1 MKKVDKYT
9 RAGREGRTIY
19 CPECNA
25 PNKVYHFS
33 WSALTCGGCQQ
44 MIDKYYFCTK
54 PRQWRSNQGRSPRKT
69 EQNYKVLGVLLLI
82 AWTASVILLTMKLL

>member
-1 MKKVDKYT
+1 MKKVTKYT

-33 WSALTCGGCQQ
+33 WSALTCGGCKQ
-44 MIDKYYFCTK
+44 MIGKYYFSIK
-54 PRQWRSNQGRSPRKT
+54 PRQYRSNQGRDPRKEKQIMT
-69 EQNYKVLGVLLLI
+69 VLKVAMVLLLI
-82 AWTASVILLTMKLL
+82 AILTTLILR

>member
-1 MKKVDKYT
+1 MKKVTKYT

-33 WSALTCGGCQQ
+33 WSALTCGGCKQ
-44 MIDKYYFCTK
+44 MIGKYYF
-54 PRQWRSNQGRSPRKT
+54 
-69 EQNYKVLGVLLLI
+69 
-82 AWTASVILLTMKLL
+82 